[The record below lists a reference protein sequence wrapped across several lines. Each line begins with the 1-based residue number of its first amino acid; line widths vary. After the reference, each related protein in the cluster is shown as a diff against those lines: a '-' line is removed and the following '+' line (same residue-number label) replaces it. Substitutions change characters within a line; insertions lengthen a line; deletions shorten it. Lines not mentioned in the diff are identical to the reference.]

1 MGGGEAGGKEGGERE
16 RGTSFNFH
24 PGSGEISVAAQ
35 SAERKDG
42 SATKGRRG
50 PPAEAR
56 EGRGARRGA
65 GFGPGVVRAR
75 SPPAQRRRAAAPLL
89 RAPRAPA
96 RPPGSERS
104 LPAPPPPPPPGQLCL
119 RKL

>member
-1 MGGGEAGGKEGGERE
+1 MGARVGGRKKGGERRERE

-35 SAERKDG
+35 RAERKDG

-50 PPAEAR
+50 PQAEAR

-65 GFGPGVVRAR
+65 GFGPG
-75 SPPAQRRRAAAPLL
+75 AA
-89 RAPRAPA
+89 RAPRTLAPRA
-96 RPPGSERS
+96 APSSHGS
-104 LPAPPPPPPPGQLCL
+104 APPRAPRPRAPSRL
-119 RKL
+119 